1 VHVLRAACAAIE
13 SGESVAMVTVVGVN
27 GSAPQSAGARM
38 LVWADG
44 SIEGTVGG
52 GTFEHRVI
60 AQAQEALAAGRPRR
74 FAVHLTRDLG
84 MCCGGAMEAFI
95 EPLDPDIDLVI
106 HGAGHVGRDTAR
118 LAATAG
124 FRVTVVD
131 DRDDLLTAERFPDAA
146 HLIEADPRRVLADLP
161 TGPRA
166 WHLIVTHSHALDQDL
181 VEHLLPQ
188 DLGWVGLIGSRAK
201 VARFLVRLRAGGMDP
216 ALFRRLSAP
225 VGLDIGA
232 VTPGE
237 IAVSIVAELVRV
249 RRGSQKPPVALS
261 EVPLAARGGDGRAVS
276 LAMQA
281 GAPGRGNGG
290 TADETGAP

>member
-1 VHVLRAACAAIE
+1 
-13 SGESVAMVTVVGVN
+13 
-27 GSAPQSAGARM
+27 
-38 LVWADG
+38 
-44 SIEGTVGG
+44 
-52 GTFEHRVI
+52 
-60 AQAQEALAAGRPRR
+60 
-74 FAVHLTRDLG
+74 
-84 MCCGGAMEAFI
+84 
-95 EPLDPDIDLVI
+95 
-106 HGAGHVGRDTAR
+106 
-118 LAATAG
+118 
-124 FRVTVVD
+124 
-131 DRDDLLTAERFPDAA
+131 
-146 HLIEADPRRVLADLP
+146 VLADLP